1 MKKRLMRKVAAAVSA
16 LCLTAAAAVPAM
28 GGILSAYAADNG
40 SIVIEKGNSTL
51 QGKTFNVYQIFTAQA
66 ASNEV
71 ENEYDYATVE
81 AWNDFFA
88 SNTYYNFN
96 GADVST
102 DAKRMKWIVETFGS
116 GTNVTSATK
125 LQVFAAALKNYA
137 EDKSIQPAKTVDAS
151 ATDVPSVTIGGL
163 ANGYYLVVQTNDSG
177 KGDAISAFMMD
188 TVVDET
194 VTITLKADAPS
205 VDKWIWTDSETSEKA
220 GEYDKNDDLA
230 KANTAGYGDVVD
242 YVIKASIPD
251 MTNYRHYRY
260 MIKDTLA
267 DGLEYVN
274 GSIKVYIGDTLLE
287 DEDGDGYTV
296 ETFKHKVIVTFDD
309 LKGYLAAHPDLEGE
323 EIVIVYEAKVT
334 TDAIVGNTGNDNTV
348 SLVYS
353 NDPENSGYY
362 GNGDDYEPDDPDT
375 PDDTEGPD
383 DPEDPKKPKDPPP
396 EWPDNPEDPE
406 DPDDPPGNDTEET
419 PEHKTYTYVGEI
431 KVIKVNG
438 KGTALSGAEFQLE
451 AVGDTT
457 IYKATVSS
465 DGKVVVSTDTA
476 DGTVTDIKAFVD
488 NDGYLVF
495 TGLNAG
501 TYTLTETQ
509 EPTGYNRLEKP
520 INIDLKCTID
530 ENDPSKAS
538 WGADVTY
545 NGADY
550 DKKNVDSSDG
560 TIKITVVNRSGALFP
575 STGGMGTTIF
585 YAAGAAMMVG
595 ACALVLTKKR
605 NAES

>member
-28 GGILSAYAADNG
+28 GGMLSAYADNG
-40 SIVIEKGNSTL
+40 SIVITKGNSTL
-51 QGKTFNVYQIFTAQA
+51 QGKTFDVYQIFTAKA
-66 ASNEV
+66 ASSGADD
-71 ENEYDYATVE
+71 EYDYEIAD
-81 AWNDFFA
+81 AWKGFFE
-88 SNTYYNFN
+88 SNEYYNF
-96 GADVST
+96 GEASLDS
-102 DAKRMKWIVETFGS
+102 DAKIMKWIVENFTGA
-116 GTNVTSATK
+116 NSATK

-137 EDKSIQPAKTVDAS
+137 EKNTIQPAKTVDAS
-151 ATDVPSVTIGGL
+151 ATDVDSVTIGDL
-163 ANGYYLVVQTNDSG
+163 ANGYYLVVQTNESG
-177 KGDAISAFMMD
+177 KGDAISAFMLD
-188 TVVDET
+188 TVVDDT

-205 VDKWIWTDSETSEKA
+205 VDKWIWTDSETSEKE
-220 GEYDKNDDLA
+220 GEYDENDDLA

-274 GSIKVYIGDTLLE
+274 GSIKVYIGETLLV
-287 DEDGDGYTV
+287 DAKQDGYTV
-296 ETFKHKVIVTFDD
+296 ETFNHKIIVTFDD
-309 LKGYLAAHPDLEGE
+309 LKGYLAAHPDLDGE
-323 EIVIVYEAKVT
+323 EIVIVYKAKVT
-334 TDAIVGNTGNDNTV
+334 TNAIVGNTGNDNTV

-362 GNGDDYEPDDPDT
+362 GNGDEYKPDNPDT
-375 PDDTEGPD
+375 PDTSEGPD

-396 EWPDNPEDPE
+396 EWPDNPDEPDP
-406 DPDDPPGNDTEET
+406 DNPDDPPGNNTEET

-438 KGTALSGAEFQLE
+438 KGTALSGARFKLE
-451 AVGDTT
+451 AEDTIIHKVT
-457 IYKATVSS
+457 ITDNNEVI
-465 DGKVVVSTDTA
+465 VSTDTA
-476 DGTVTDIKAFVD
+476 DSTDTNIEAFVD
-488 NDGYLVF
+488 DDGYLVF
-495 TGLNAG
+495 KGLNAG
-501 TYTLTETQ
+501 TYTLRETK
-509 EPTGYNRLEKP
+509 EPDGYNILEYP

-530 ENDPSKAS
+530 EDDPSDAAWS
-538 WGADVTY
+538 ADVKY